1 MLTVAAARPQLEG
14 RTVLSL
20 QLVFVFVLFTIC
32 ITCLLDYRLVI
43 CIRCLMHGPRTI
55 KAPIKTIISL
65 WEQKQCESSHQWLFA
80 INHSSHWWSQNIQCF
95 ILIFQIN
102 TCTICIVLIYAI
114 LFVFSGNNKTFAI
127 CKNKCA
133 PKIKTS
139 LAEWLTS
146 SESLGDQRLLWWCL
160 VLVNPCAPSD
170 CCPWNV
176 ASLWTRTLIRTDCFE
191 VGRVIIWLTEWGHSV
206 FQVVEGI

>member
-1 MLTVAAARPQLEG
+1 MW
-14 RTVLSL
+14 
-20 QLVFVFVLFTIC
+20 
-32 ITCLLDYRLVI
+32 
-43 CIRCLMHGPRTI
+43 
-55 KAPIKTIISL
+55 IISSVTFCNKPFFPL
-65 WEQKQCESSHQWLFA
+65 VKPKYSVFHF
-80 INHSSHWWSQNIQCF
+80 NFPNF
-95 ILIFQIN
+95 P
-102 TCTICIVLIYAI
+102 CTICIVLIYAI

-133 PKIKTS
+133 PKIETS

-146 SESLGDQRLLWWCL
+146 NESLGDQRLLWWCL
-160 VLVNPCAPSD
+160 VHVNPCAPSD

-191 VGRVIIWLTEWGHSV
+191 VRRVIIWLTEWGHSV